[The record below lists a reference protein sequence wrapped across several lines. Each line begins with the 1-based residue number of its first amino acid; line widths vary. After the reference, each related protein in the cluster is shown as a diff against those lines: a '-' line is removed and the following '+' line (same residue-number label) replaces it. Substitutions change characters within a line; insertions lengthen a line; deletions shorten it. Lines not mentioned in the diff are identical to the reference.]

1 MRVNRLLPALV
12 CLVALA
18 AACAPGPKAR
28 PPLESQVSLA
38 VAGFT
43 NPQHNWELV
52 VGCLPEQC
60 NVVQPENLEH
70 LDAVLTEELIAA
82 KRSYL
87 PLSVTRQCKEI
98 VLREEG
104 SARTAPDAAMSYWIK
119 VGRCIPADYLLLP
132 QLIYYQDRVGG
143 SLGVEKAA
151 SVTVYFYL
159 IDAKNQTVAGKYYYD
174 ETQKSL
180 SQNLLDADKFFARG
194 GKWVTADDLVREAVR
209 AALKEFRL

>member
-1 MRVNRLLPALV
+1 MRLNRLCWALV
-12 CLVALA
+12 CVAVLA
-18 AACAPGPKAR
+18 AACAPGPK
-28 PPLESQVSLA
+28 PKPTIETTIGLA

-60 NVVQPENLEH
+60 NVVQPKNLER
-70 LDAVLTEELIAA
+70 LDAILTDELTAA
-82 KRSYL
+82 KRAYL

-104 SARTAPDAAMSYWIK
+104 STRTAPDAALSYWIK

-132 QLIYYQDRVGG
+132 QLVYYQDRIGG
-143 SLGVEKAA
+143 SLGVEKPA
-151 SVTVYFYL
+151 SVTVYFFL
-159 IDAKNQTVAGKYYYD
+159 IDVKKQALAGKYYYD

-209 AALKEFRL
+209 EALKEFNL